1 MEASIG
7 INIRGHSSTAC
18 VSKKDKDDKKKAGQS
33 YTAFCESFSSDVS
46 TLRDGCGRQIEKM
59 SKEEEEE
66 EDHSK
71 TVHVLAPEKLLL
83 IELKALFAKSYPPLS
98 TTCKVRI
105 YTTKRKQ
112 QENRFNSSYR
122 VNTPSASFLQCL
134 LTNTHQSSFFFN
146 LQLLQSLLSLLL
158 DFVNAT
164 LAGAG
169 TKGSEIVAVPVR
181 SNEKRGRYKWLSWR

>member
-7 INIRGHSSTAC
+7 INIRGHSSTAF

-46 TLRDGCGRQIEKM
+46 TLRDGCGRQREKK
-59 SKEEEEE
+59 SKEEEE
-66 EDHSK
+66 DRSK
-71 TVHVLAPEKLLL
+71 KSHVLAPEKLLL
-83 IELKALFAKSYPPLS
+83 IELKALFAESYPPLS

-112 QENRFNSSYR
+112 QENRFNFSYR

-134 LTNTHQSSFFFN
+134 LTNTHQSSFFLTCNFFN
-146 LQLLQSLLSLLL
+146 PCCH
-158 DFVNAT
+158 FF
-164 LAGAG
+164 
-169 TKGSEIVAVPVR
+169 
-181 SNEKRGRYKWLSWR
+181 

>member
-1 MEASIG
+1 MEASIR
-7 INIRGHSSTAC
+7 INIRGHSTSTAF
-18 VSKKDKDDKKKAGQS
+18 VSKKDKGDKKKAGQS

-66 EDHSK
+66 EEEDRSK
-71 TVHVLAPEKLLL
+71 KSHVLAPEKLLL

-112 QENRFNSSYR
+112 QENRFNFS
-122 VNTPSASFLQCL
+122 
-134 LTNTHQSSFFFN
+134 
-146 LQLLQSLLSLLL
+146 
-158 DFVNAT
+158 
-164 LAGAG
+164 
-169 TKGSEIVAVPVR
+169 
-181 SNEKRGRYKWLSWR
+181 